1 MCASDELRAILEAID
16 EPLLLVTTDARII
29 SCTTRAAAL
38 APFAESGGLDGSAGG
53 ADPDMLR
60 FLARCAASASPL
72 AGTLVP
78 NLPRSA
84 SSPASSPALR
94 CVGRGVRFA
103 SGGTL
108 VLLRVAEPCDGAGVC
123 ADADPDWRARIERAE
138 RARIARDL
146 HDQAGQYALCLKLGL
161 ARLRSQ
167 CGDAPMLGTIDTL
180 LCQVDSMVADLH
192 RAIVE
197 LRPSALD
204 GTDFTQAL
212 RAVSA
217 RWSDLSGVPVRF
229 RIDGVPGPLTAQC
242 EAALFR
248 VLQEA
253 LTNVAKH
260 ATGVRSVDVI
270 LRHADGCAT
279 LTIRDD
285 GRGLRKK
292 DRSPALLIRGGKLGL
307 AGMHERMAYL
317 GGALEMQSA
326 NNRSGTTVVARI
338 HSADGRLP
346 GASHAL

>member
-1 MCASDELRAILEAID
+1 MCASDELKAILEAID

-38 APFAESGGLDGSAGG
+38 APFADSGRLDGSAGG
-53 ADPDMLR
+53 ADPEMLH

-72 AGTLVP
+72 ASTLVP

-84 SSPASSPALR
+84 VSSALR
-94 CVGRGVRFA
+94 FVGRGIRFT
-103 SGGTL
+103 SGDTL
-108 VLLRVAEPCDGAGVC
+108 VLLRVVEPCDGCGLP

-146 HDQAGQYALCLKLGL
+146 HDQAGQHALCLKLGL

-167 CGDAPMLGTIDTL
+167 CGDAPMIGAIDTL

-212 RAVSA
+212 RVYSA
-217 RWSDLSGVPVRF
+217 RWSDLNGVPVKF
-229 RIDGVPGPLTAQC
+229 RVDGVPGPLTTEC

-270 LRHADGCAT
+270 LLHADGCAT

-292 DRSPALLIRGGKLGL
+292 DRSPSLFIRGGRLGL

-326 NNRSGTTVVARI
+326 NSCSGTTVVARI
-338 HSADGRLP
+338 DSADCCLP

>member
-1 MCASDELRAILEAID
+1 MCASDEWRAVFEAID
-16 EPLLLVTTDARII
+16 EPLLLVTTDARIV

-38 APFAESGGLDGSAGG
+38 APFGESGRLDGSAEG
-53 ADPDMLR
+53 AEPDMLH

-84 SSPASSPALR
+84 GSPALR
-94 CVGRGVRFA
+94 CVGRGVRFT
-103 SGGTL
+103 SGDTL
-108 VLLRVAEPCDGAGVC
+108 VLLRVAEPRDGCGLPAE
-123 ADADPDWRARIERAE
+123 ADPDWRARIERGE

-161 ARLRSQ
+161 AQLRSQ
-167 CGDAPMLGTIDTL
+167 CGDAPMLGTIDAL

-212 RAVSA
+212 HAFSA

-229 RIDGVPGPLTAQC
+229 RVDGVPGPLTAHC

-260 ATGVRSVDVI
+260 ATGVQSVDVI

-292 DRSPALLIRGGKLGL
+292 DRSPSLLIRGGKLGL

-326 NNRSGTTVVARI
+326 NSRSGTTVVARI
-338 HSADGRLP
+338 HSPDCRLQ
-346 GASHAL
+346 GTSHAL